1 MAILFL
7 IKMPLSFFGSKVR
20 QHLENPGYIENEKK
34 FRELSERTA
43 EQIRF
48 PKNHTV
54 DLDQSPE
61 KGSAF
66 ASEQEHNDEL
76 LENKVNEIV

>member
-43 EQIRF
+43 E
-48 PKNHTV
+48 
-54 DLDQSPE
+54 
-61 KGSAF
+61 
-66 ASEQEHNDEL
+66 
-76 LENKVNEIV
+76 